1 MLNEQFTWNLELELD
16 FELFISIGTLSHS
29 FEPIEDAVSIPYLSV
44 HGMLLLQLD
53 WFLRLY
59 GTSAISKTP
68 FVNSGAI
75 PVLTLSESLVY
86 ADFVGA
92 RV

>member
-1 MLNEQFTWNLELELD
+1 MSCKDSWNLELELD
-16 FELFISIGTLSHS
+16 FEFFISIGTLSHS
-29 FEPIEDAVSIPYLSV
+29 FEPIEDAVWIPYLTV

-59 GTSAISKTP
+59 GRSAISKTP
-68 FVNSGAI
+68 FISCGAI

-86 ADFVGA
+86 ADFVRA

>member
-1 MLNEQFTWNLELELD
+1 MSCKDSWNLELELD
-16 FELFISIGTLSHS
+16 FEFFISIGTLSHS
-29 FEPIEDAVSIPYLSV
+29 FEPIEDAVSIPYLTV

-59 GTSAISKTP
+59 GRSAISKTP
-68 FVNSGAI
+68 FISCGAI

-86 ADFVGA
+86 ADFVRA

>member
-1 MLNEQFTWNLELELD
+1 MSCKDSWNLELELD
-16 FELFISIGTLSHS
+16 FEFFISIGTLSHS
-29 FEPIEDAVSIPYLSV
+29 FEPIEDAVSIPYLTV

-59 GTSAISKTP
+59 GRSAISKTP
-68 FVNSGAI
+68 FISYGAI

-86 ADFVGA
+86 ADFVRA